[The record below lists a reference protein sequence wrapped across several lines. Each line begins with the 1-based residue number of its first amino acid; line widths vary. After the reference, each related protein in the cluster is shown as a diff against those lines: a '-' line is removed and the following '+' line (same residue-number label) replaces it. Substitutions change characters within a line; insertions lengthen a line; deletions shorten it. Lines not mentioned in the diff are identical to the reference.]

1 MLDEDECW
9 FSRFAA
15 PKVYQWTDGNDIRMT
30 SYDTRER
37 VNPAVSCYG
46 VRCSISKQVVL
57 GFFEG
62 QPLSEMTWNFVQGL
76 LARARQMEKKLLVLI
91 WDNAGWHLSKR
102 LKLWIHQHN
111 QQAKA
116 TGDVRLL
123 THLLPRKSP
132 WLNPI
137 EPCWLHAKRAIWEP
151 SRPLEVQELKERL
164 CSYFALTPSSL
175 PFQLC
180 IPN

>member
-15 PKVYQWTDGNDIRMT
+15 PKVYQWTEGNEIRMT

-37 VNPAVSCYG
+37 EHPAVSCYG
-46 VRCSISKQVVL
+46 VRCTVSKQVYL

-76 LARARQMEKKLLVLI
+76 LARARQMEKKLVVLI

-102 LKLWIHQHN
+102 LKQWIHHHN
-111 QQAKA
+111 QAAKV

-137 EPCWLHAKRAIWEP
+137 EPCWLHARRAIWEP
-151 SRPLEVQELKERL
+151 TRPLEVSELKDRL
-164 CSYFALTPSSL
+164 CSYFALKPSLL

>member
-1 MLDEDECW
+1 MDEDECW

-15 PKVYQWTDGNDIRMT
+15 PKIYQWTGEREIRMQT
-30 SYDTRER
+30 HDTRER
-37 VNPAVSCYG
+37 QNPALSCYG
-46 VRCSISKQVVL
+46 VRCSLTKQVYL

-62 QPLSEMTWNFVQGL
+62 QPLSEMTWDFLQGL
-76 LARARQMEKKLLVLI
+76 LALARLKGKKLLVLI

-102 LKLWIHQHN
+102 LRTWIHQYN
-111 QQAKA
+111 QKAKE

-151 SRPLEVQELKERL
+151 QRILSIAELKERL
-164 CSYFALTPSSL
+164 CSYFGIQPSLL